1 MKPHF
6 ILLIFSLFYLHL
18 SAQEKYADVFLDEN
32 LSALREGVDEDL
44 IKEIKESPIRE
55 YALRL
60 LKKPDLS
67 KTRLQSYSS
76 YLLPNLLAKKLKTTG
91 YSQFEN
97 PTGIYFNQGDEIAL
111 WVNNPSNQLLKLK
124 VANWDDQNFTLEEY
138 PLKDGLNTFIAK
150 NKGNSYIEYF
160 VEDEDNRP
168 AVHVHVFSGEENG
181 VFDIKK
187 HNNEDWKNILS
198 NAKSPVIDIL
208 GEYTHLAYSVNSLK
222 KYSPD
227 NGVELVSLY
236 DSIINIQHQ
245 IMGLTGANEVP
256 RNRMFGRVIW
266 RGFMHAD
273 GIGAAFHDNTMENV
287 AHVEN
292 LRKNPWGV
300 AHEFGHVN
308 QVRPNMK
315 WVGTTEVTNNIYS
328 VWTQYLF
335 NPESPKLEREKLQD
349 YDEQKVG
356 GRITSFMESAFIHRQ
371 PWLTQAGPDR
381 WDRERPRDWGGDHF
395 VKLVPLWQLQLYFVV
410 AGESNHWENKNFYGE
425 IFQKAMKAAPTP
437 DKDDAYYQL
446 EFIKNASDV
455 AKLDL
460 TDFFE
465 QAGLLLPIDLWVD
478 DYTCAQMT
486 ITEDQIASVKKY
498 ASKYKKPNTSVLHYI
513 TANSVDIYKNQ
524 EKLKGKSRKGFSLK
538 DSKVIIDND
547 QWQGAVAFET
557 YQGDKLI
564 KIAFRGAGSLD
575 NSKTIVHTPEG
586 ATTVKAVGWNGKR
599 KNVISL

>member
-1 MKPHF
+1 
-6 ILLIFSLFYLHL
+6 L
-18 SAQEKYADVFLDEN
+18 
-32 LSALREGVDEDL
+32 
-44 IKEIKESPIRE
+44 
-55 YALRL
+55 
-60 LKKPDLS
+60 
-67 KTRLQSYSS
+67 
-76 YLLPNLLAKKLKTTG
+76 
-91 YSQFEN
+91 
-97 PTGIYFNQGDEIAL
+97 
-111 WVNNPSNQLLKLK
+111 
-124 VANWDDQNFTLEEY
+124 
-138 PLKDGLNTFIAK
+138 
-150 NKGNSYIEYF
+150 
-160 VEDEDNRP
+160 
-168 AVHVHVFSGEENG
+168 VHVHVFSGEENG
-181 VFDIKK
+181 VFDIKI
-187 HNNEDWKNILS
+187 HSNEDWQKLLA

-227 NGVELVSLY
+227 NGVELIALY

-245 IMGLTGANEVP
+245 IMGLNSANEVP

-266 RGFMHAD
+266 KGFMYAV

-292 LRKNPWGV
+292 LRKNSWGV

-315 WVGTTEVTNNIYS
+315 WVGTTEVTNNIFS
-328 VWTQYLF
+328 VWTQYFF

-410 AGESNHWENKNFYGE
+410 AGESNKWETSNFYGE
-425 IFQKAMKAAPTP
+425 IFQKAIKAAPTP
-437 DKDDAYYQL
+437 GKDDAYYQL
-446 EFIKNASDV
+446 EFIKNACDV

-486 ITEDQIASVKKY
+486 ITEEQIAAVKNY
-498 ASKYKKPNTSVLHYI
+498 ASKYKKPSTSVLKYS
-513 TANSVDIYKNQ
+513 TANSVDIFKNQ
-524 EKLKGKSRKGFSLK
+524 NKLKGKTGKGFSMEDGK
-538 DSKVIIDND
+538 IIIDND
-547 QWQGAVAFET
+547 KWQGAVAFET

-564 KIAFRGAGSLD
+564 KIAFRGAASPD
-575 NSKTIVHTPEG
+575 NSQTIVHTPEG
-586 ATTVKAVGWNGKR
+586 STTVKAVSWNGKR
-599 KNVISL
+599 KNVTSL

>member
-1 MKPHF
+1 MKRHF
-6 ILLIFSLFYLHL
+6 ILLIFSLFFLQL
-18 SAQEKYADVFLDEN
+18 SAQEKYADVFQDEN
-32 LSALREGVDEDL
+32 LSTLQAEVNEDL
-44 IKEIKESPIRE
+44 IKEIKESSIRE

-60 LKKPDLS
+60 FKNPDLS
-67 KTRLQSYSS
+67 KARLQSYAS
-76 YLLPNLLAKKLKTTG
+76 YLHPKLLARKLKTTS

-97 PTGIYFNQGDEIAL
+97 PTGIYFKQGEEIAL
-111 WVNNPSNQLLKLK
+111 WVNSPSNQALNLK
-124 VANWDDQNFTLEEY
+124 VANWDDQDFTLDEY
-138 PLKDGLNTFIAK
+138 PLKHGLNTFTAK

-160 VEDEDNRP
+160 VEDEGNHP
-168 AVHVHVFSGEENG
+168 SVHVHVFSGEENG
-181 VFDIKK
+181 VFDIKI
-187 HNNEDWKNILS
+187 HSNEDWQKLLA

-227 NGVELVSLY
+227 NGVELIALY
-236 DSIINIQHQ
+236 DSIINIQYQ
-245 IMGLTGANEVP
+245 IMGLNSANEVP

-266 RGFMHAD
+266 KGFMYAD

-315 WVGTTEVTNNIYS
+315 WVGTTEVTNNIFS
-328 VWTQYLF
+328 VWTQYFF

-410 AGESNHWENKNFYGE
+410 AGESNKWETSNFYGE
-425 IFQKAMKAAPTP
+425 IFQKAIKAAPTP
-437 DKDDAYYQL
+437 GKDDSYYQL
-446 EFIKNASDV
+446 EFIKNACDV

-486 ITEDQIASVKKY
+486 ITEEQIAAVKNY
-498 ASKYKKPNTSVLHYI
+498 ASKYKKPSTSVLKYI
-513 TANSVDIYKNQ
+513 TANSVDIFKNQ
-524 EKLKGKSRKGFSLK
+524 NKLKGKTGKGFSME
-538 DSKVIIDND
+538 DGKVIIDND
-547 QWQGAVAFET
+547 KWQGAVAFET

-564 KIAFRGAGSLD
+564 KIAFRGAGSPD
-575 NSKTIVHTPEG
+575 NSQTIVHTPEG
-586 ATTVKAVGWNGKR
+586 STTVKAVSWNGKR
-599 KNVISL
+599 KNVTSL